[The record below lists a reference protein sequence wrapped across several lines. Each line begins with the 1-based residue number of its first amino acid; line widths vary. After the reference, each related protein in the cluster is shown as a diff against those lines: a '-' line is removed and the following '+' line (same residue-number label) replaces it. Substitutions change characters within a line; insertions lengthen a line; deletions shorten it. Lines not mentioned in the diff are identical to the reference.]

1 MKKLAVIAILAAL
14 GAPAYADNIYG
25 TWRTIADDNGNSGHI
40 KVGPCGSKI
49 CGVLVNS
56 FDKNGKAFKSEN
68 QGRKLIY
75 DMQNKGGGNYGG
87 GKVYS
92 PDRDKTYS
100 GKLVLSGNSLNVKG
114 CVLGVCRSGGTWARV
129 K

>member
-1 MKKLAVIAILAAL
+1 MKKLAIIAVLASL
-14 GAPAYADNIYG
+14 SAPAYADDIYG

-40 KVGPCGSKI
+40 RISSCGSKI

-56 FDKNGKAFKSEN
+56 FDRNGKAFKSEN
-68 QGRKLIY
+68 QGRKLIW
-75 DMQNKGGGNYGG
+75 DMENKGGGNYGG

-100 GKLVLSGNSLNVKG
+100 GKLVLQGNSLNVKG
-114 CVLGVCRSGGTWARV
+114 CVLGVCRSGGSWARV

>member
-1 MKKLAVIAILAAL
+1 MKKLAIIAVLASL
-14 GAPAYADNIYG
+14 SAPAYADDIYG

-40 KVGPCGSKI
+40 KISSCGSKI

-56 FDKNGKAFKSEN
+56 FDSNGKAFKSEN
-68 QGRKLIY
+68 QGRKLIW
-75 DMQNKGGGNYGG
+75 DMVNKGGGNYGG

-100 GKLVLSGNSLNVKG
+100 GKLVLQGNSLNVKG
-114 CVLGVCRSGGTWARV
+114 CVLGVCRSGGSWARV